1 MDTFPVDEQYFS
13 RSIRNVSLQFN
24 GNNANTS
31 QKENTFFLY
40 IMYVKRGKLGAIRD
54 L

>member
-13 RSIRNVSLQFN
+13 RSSRIVSLQFN
-24 GNNANTS
+24 GKGANTS
-31 QKENTFFLY
+31 KKETTFLY
-40 IMYVKRGKLGAIRD
+40 IMHVKREKLGAIRD